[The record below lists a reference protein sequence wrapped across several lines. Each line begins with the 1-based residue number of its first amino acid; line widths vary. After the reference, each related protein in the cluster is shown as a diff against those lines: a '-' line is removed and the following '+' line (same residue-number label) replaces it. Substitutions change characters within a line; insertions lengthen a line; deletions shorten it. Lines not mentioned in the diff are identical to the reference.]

1 VSDFQSMANKNN
13 HNTESLPG
21 TFPKKDQAGMAGK
34 TKGFRWQ
41 HLRASIRDTVILL
54 GEFRSA
60 LFWFSFAILGGGLIY
75 FYLSNLLY
83 EPISSLAEAIYIVL
97 TITFLQPPNRD
108 FPHHLVL
115 QLFHFFMPIIGII
128 LLAQGLA
135 DFGSL
140 LFNRRSRSKEWEMA
154 VASTLNNHVI
164 LVGLGH
170 LGYRVAVKLHEM
182 GEQIAVIEINAD
194 SDTLSAARNLGIPV
208 IQDDATRPASL
219 EAANIKNART
229 IIMAS
234 QNDAMNLQIA
244 LKARSLN
251 PTIKIVVRIFDEEFA
266 HALQDQFG
274 FIALSATEM
283 AAPVFA
289 AAASGVDITNP
300 ISIEG
305 QLLSL
310 ARLTIS
316 ETASFANKT
325 VGYVE
330 DYYHLNIVLLRHDH
344 RSEMHPTDKRPLNVG
359 DVIAVLGMPE
369 QLNQLLHDNEDR

>member
-1 VSDFQSMANKNN
+1 MSDFHSMAKRHI
-13 HNTESLPG
+13 HN
-21 TFPKKDQAGMAGK
+21 AGVRRH
-34 TKGFRWQ
+34 RWQ
-41 HLRASIRDTVILL
+41 HLQASIRDTTILL

-60 LFWFSFAILGGGLIY
+60 ILWFSVAILGGGLLFY
-75 FYLSNLLY
+75 FLSNLLN
-83 EPISSLAEAIYIVL
+83 EPVNSLIESIYIVL

-108 FPHHLVL
+108 FPNHIVL
-115 QLFHFFMPIIGII
+115 QLFHFFMPIVGIVM
-128 LLAQGLA
+128 LAQGLA

-154 VASTLNNHVI
+154 VASTMKNHVI

-170 LGYRVAVKLHEM
+170 LGYRVALKLHEM
-182 GEQIAVIEINAD
+182 GEQIAAIEYNAD
-194 SDTLSAARNLGIPV
+194 TDTLSVVRDLGIPV
-208 IQDDATRPASL
+208 IHDDATRPSSL
-219 EAANIKNART
+219 EAANINDART
-229 IIMAS
+229 IILAS

-244 LKARSLN
+244 LKARSMN
-251 PTIKIVVRIFDEEFA
+251 PNIKVVIRIFDEDFA

-283 AAPVFA
+283 ATPVFA
-289 AAASGVDITNP
+289 AAASGVDVTNP

-316 ETASFANKT
+316 DNALFVNKT

-330 DYYHLNIVLLRHDH
+330 DNYHLNIVLLRRDH
-344 RSEMHPTDKRPLNVG
+344 QSEMHPTDKSPLHAG
-359 DVIAVLGMPE
+359 DVIAVLGVPE
-369 QLNQLLHDNEDR
+369 QLNQLLHHNER